1 MPVSQNLGGALV
13 GGYQAAAMAD
23 INRKKLMEEQRQA
36 MATQF
41 KDNFERAIGL
51 VKDSAVA
58 LDKIRTNAEGGE
70 QSKQYQNAQSVY
82 GKMATTTIQST
93 LDLAQKM
100 EAQGVLPQGSVQQY
114 AAMFGAAG
122 NITPADVEI
131 GLKAKESGD
140 VALAQVPAQEQ
151 VINAQSQASMKQ
163 QANASY
169 LARQVPNVI
178 NFQNPDNLDDVVGVD
193 INAPD
198 ARKKV
203 DELIKA
209 GYIRAT
215 TGGSG
220 SSQILPIPENAQ
232 QDFTNSFAALKL
244 LDVMEGKI
252 STSGRF
258 EGPFQEALAFFG
270 INPNAV
276 EFNVARNQ
284 FKLMAQS
291 LIKGTPSNFDVNTVI
306 ATLPA
311 LMSPETTNQ
320 SRINLARDLFTQLIK
335 DKIGFY
341 KGTNRTIPNE
351 IIDQAKEYGI
361 DVAGVTPTDGN
372 TFDRGGAMRILLNKS
387 SDADLITML
396 NSEDVSSSAKEQIA
410 SEMERR
416 ISSGR

>member
-1 MPVSQNLGGALV
+1 MGFGEGLSRGLDRAQFNQKLKLERQKAVFEQQQTLKQEMDMRVKETAENLAKFAGEWAKT
-13 GGYQAAAMAD
+13 YYSASPEKKQAEIERYRQAAGHIIGSGLQVIKTGMQSGLANQADYDRAKQIFAMAAQPPD
-23 INRKKLMEEQRQA
+23 IKANEKVVAGEVGAKA
-36 MATQF
+36 MA
-41 KDNFERAIGL
+41 E
-51 VKDSAVA
+51 
-58 LDKIRTNAEGGE
+58 
-70 QSKQYQNAQSVY
+70 
-82 GKMATTTIQST
+82 
-93 LDLAQKM
+93 
-100 EAQGVLPQGSVQQY
+100 
-114 AAMFGAAG
+114 
-122 NITPADVEI
+122 
-131 GLKAKESGD
+131 
-140 VALAQVPAQEQ
+140 VPAQEQ